1 MNYMAKLFFIG
12 VIIILTLYI
21 ITAVSLVL
29 IYDFDQTIIKSLILS
44 PIITTA
50 NISLAFW
57 IIIRISGRKG
67 DDFNK
72 VFLGSMGAR
81 FAGLAAIIFIVIK
94 LLNIH
99 KIGFLVSLFLLYFIF
114 QFWEVIVV
122 NKYLD
127 KGKVS

>member
-1 MNYMAKLFFIG
+1 MAKLFFIG

-67 DDFNK
+67 ADFNK

>member
-1 MNYMAKLFFIG
+1 MAKLFFFG
-12 VIIILTLYI
+12 VIIILTIYI
-21 ITAVSLVL
+21 ITAVFLVS
-29 IYDFDQTIIKSLILS
+29 IFDFDESIIESLIIS

-57 IIIRISGRKG
+57 IIMRVSNRKG

-81 FAGLAAIIFIVIK
+81 FIGLAVIIFIVIK